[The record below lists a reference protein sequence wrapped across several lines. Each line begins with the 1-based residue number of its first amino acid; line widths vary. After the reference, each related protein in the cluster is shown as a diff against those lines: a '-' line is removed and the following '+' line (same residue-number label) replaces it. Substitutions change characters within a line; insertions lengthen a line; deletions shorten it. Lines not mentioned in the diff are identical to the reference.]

1 MIRVTRSFEESVIT
15 TICKRKFHFCKV
27 GTLTTCIEKEK
38 VNRVES
44 EGIRQILS
52 FVRIRPCF
60 VAITTLGR
68 QVLTVRSWC
77 RVVIILKIQCVRIVC
92 NVVYSVS
99 VSFGSRVAKVGRL
112 YDVTCFGFWL

>member
-68 QVLTVRSWC
+68 QVLIVRSWR
-77 RVVIILKIQCVRIVC
+77 RVVITLKVQGVRTVRT
-92 NVVYSVS
+92 
-99 VSFGSRVAKVGRL
+99 GL
-112 YDVTCFGFWL
+112 